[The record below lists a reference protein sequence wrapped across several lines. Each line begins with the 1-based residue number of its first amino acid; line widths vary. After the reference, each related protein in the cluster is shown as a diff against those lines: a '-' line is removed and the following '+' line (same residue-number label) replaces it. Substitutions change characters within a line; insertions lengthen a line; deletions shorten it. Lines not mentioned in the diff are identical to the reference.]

1 MKKIKL
7 FFATLAIVVGV
18 GALVPT
24 AATYASPAS
33 QIDGGAGQVI
43 DTGSSVDLP
52 TMIKRIIDILLFA
65 IGAVAVIMII
75 FGAFRYV
82 LSGGDSSSVTAAK
95 NTILYA
101 VVGLVVAILAYA
113 IVHFVTSNIK

>member
-1 MKKIKL
+1 MSKMKLL
-7 FFATLAIVVGV
+7 FASLAVIIGV
-18 GALVPT
+18 AAFVPS

-33 QIDGGAGQVI
+33 QIDGGAGNVI
-43 DTGSSVDLP
+43 DSGSTVDLP
-52 TMIKRIIDILLFA
+52 TMIKKIIDILLFA

>member
-1 MKKIKL
+1 MSKVKL
-7 FFATLAIVVGV
+7 FFATLALMVGFI
-18 GALVPT
+18 ALVPV
-24 AATYASPAS
+24 ATSYASPAS
-33 QIDGGAGQVI
+33 QIDGGAGKVI
-43 DTGSSVDLP
+43 DSGSSVDLP
-52 TMIKRIIDILLFA
+52 TMIRKIIDLLLFA

-101 VVGLVVAILAYA
+101 VIGLVVAILAYA

>member
-1 MKKIKL
+1 MSKMKL
-7 FFATLAIVVGV
+7 LFATLAIIIGV
-18 GALVPT
+18 AAFVPAT
-24 AATYASPAS
+24 ATYASPAS
-33 QIDGGAGQVI
+33 QIDGGAGNVV
-43 DTGSSVDLP
+43 DPGSSVDLP

>member
-1 MKKIKL
+1 MSKVKL
-7 FFATLAIVVGV
+7 FFATLALMAGIV
-18 GALVPT
+18 ALVPV
-24 AATYASPAS
+24 ATSYASPAS
-33 QIDGGAGQVI
+33 QIDGGAGKVI
-43 DTGSSVDLP
+43 DSGSSVDLP
-52 TMIKRIIDILLFA
+52 TMIKKIIDLLLFA

-75 FGAFRYV
+75 FGGFRYV

-101 VVGLVVAILAYA
+101 VIGLVVAILAYA